1 MELPNLHGYW
11 KYADSVVPF
20 RIEPVDRPQV
30 ALSFIA
36 RPRKPVIQKA
46 IKEQALEV
54 VASASNGLVSTASNG
69 NGQDKRTAEITSEMI
84 DDIDIG
90 F

>member
-1 MELPNLHGYW
+1 MALPNLHGYW

-20 RIEPVDRPQV
+20 RIEPIDRPQV
-30 ALSFIA
+30 APSFIA
-36 RPRKPVIQKA
+36 RPQKPVIQKA
-46 IKEQALEV
+46 IKGQALKV
-54 VASASNGLVSTASNG
+54 VANASNGLISTASNG
-69 NGQDKRTAEITSEMI
+69 NGQGKHSTEITSEMI